1 MNGTSAHF
9 QPTDDDKAHQRRL
22 VLGELRQG
30 PRSTHDL
37 RALAVMSPAARVLD
51 LRRQGLM
58 IDTLRVGR
66 CAVYSLR
73 EVAA

>member
-1 MNGTSAHF
+1 MNDTSAF
-9 QPTDDDKAHQRRL
+9 FEPTDDDKASQRGL
-22 VLGELRQG
+22 VLSELRQG

-58 IDTLRVGR
+58 IETLRVGR
-66 CAVYSLR
+66 CAVYALR
-73 EVAA
+73 EVLA